1 MPSQIKKAQQQCA
14 TLLRS
19 RKDCRSAGWYGAPT
33 QNSTVIPT
41 NFHDVSMMAAV
52 HYFVFL

>member
-1 MPSQIKKAQQQCA
+1 MSSQIKKAQQQCA
-14 TLLRS
+14 TLLQS
-19 RKDCRSAGWYGAPT
+19 RKDYCSAGWYGAPT